1 MLTMPLPVTDI
12 ILRLGLA
19 AILGGLVGLERD
31 IHGRAAGLRTHLLV
45 SLGSSVFM
53 LLSIFVASTAHTDR
67 FAADPGRIAAQVI
80 AGIGFLGA
88 GVIIKERATV
98 RGLTT
103 SACLWLVAGVG
114 MAAGAG
120 YPLVAVITTAFAL
133 VGLIVLKAFERLYP
147 KDFYRTLEVTT
158 GIAVNAADVIS
169 LVKSQDL
176 TILSCGIARDY
187 VAGTAR
193 VTMDLRFFARGVTDK
208 KSHMIFLRLE
218 ESGLEIRRMDWRR
231 S

>member
-1 MLTMPLPVTDI
+1 MMPMPLGLPEVT
-12 ILRLGLA
+12 LRLGLA
-19 AILGGLVGLERD
+19 AILGGLIGLERD

-45 SLGSSVFM
+45 SLGSAVFM
-53 LLSIFVASTAHTDR
+53 VLSLFVARTGQGGS
-67 FAADPGRIAAQVI
+67 FVSDPGRIAAQVI

-120 YPLVAVITTAFAL
+120 YPLVALITTVFAL

-147 KDFYRTLEVTT
+147 KDYYRTIEITT
-158 GIAVNAADVIS
+158 GIEVSAADVIS
-169 LVKSQDL
+169 LMKEQKL
-176 TILSCGIARDY
+176 NILSCGIRRDY
-187 VAGTAR
+187 VTQTSRITLG
-193 VTMDLRFFARGVTDK
+193 LRFFHKGVTDK
-208 KSHMIFLRLE
+208 RSHALFEALE
-218 ESGLEIRRMDWRR
+218 KSGLEIRCIEWRR
-231 S
+231 M

>member
-1 MLTMPLPVTDI
+1 MLPMPLPVTEI

-19 AILGGLVGLERD
+19 AILGGLIGLERD

-45 SLGSSVFM
+45 SLGSGVFM
-53 LLSIFVASTAHTDR
+53 LLSIFVASTAHGER
-67 FAADPGRIAAQVI
+67 FTSDPGRIAAQVI

-120 YPLVAVITTAFAL
+120 YPLIAVITTAFAL

-169 LVKSQDL
+169 VVKSLDL

-193 VTMDLRFFARGVTDK
+193 ITMDLRFFARGVTDK
-208 KSHMIFLRLE
+208 KSHAIFRLLE
-218 ESGLEIRRMDWRR
+218 DSGLEIRRLDWRR
-231 S
+231 T

>member
-1 MLTMPLPVTDI
+1 MQPMPLEISEIV
-12 ILRLGLA
+12 LRLGLA
-19 AILGGLVGLERD
+19 SVLGGLIGLERD

-45 SLGSSVFM
+45 SLGSAVFM
-53 LLSIFVASTAHTDR
+53 VLSTFVASTAHGEK
-67 FAADPGRIAAQVI
+67 FVSDPGRIAAQVI

-103 SACLWLVAGVG
+103 SACLWMVAGVG

-133 VGLIVLKAFERLYP
+133 VGLIVLKAFEKLYP
-147 KDFYRTLEVTT
+147 KDFYRTLEITT
-158 GIAVNAADVIS
+158 DVKVSAADVIT
-169 LVKSQDL
+169 LVKSQRL
-176 TILSCGIARDY
+176 TILSCGIVRDY

-193 VTMDLRFFARGVTDK
+193 ITLGLRFFHKGVTDK
-208 KSHMIFLRLE
+208 RSHVIFQMLE
-218 ESGLEIRRMDWRR
+218 ESGLDIKRIEWRR
-231 S
+231 T